1 MSGILLLVLTTL
13 LIILGAEAN
22 FIIVLGIPLGI
33 GAIILA
39 MRFANISIIDDISR
53 IPINIW
59 SKKEARK
66 QLAKK
71 EALLARLKEQQEKN
85 GSK

>member
-1 MSGILLLVLTTL
+1 
-13 LIILGAEAN
+13 
-22 FIIVLGIPLGI
+22 
-33 GAIILA
+33 